1 MVNDNYSNVLLL
13 KKHSKW
19 HEGGGWLMKCNTSIK
34 STLSI
39 WSEIVCR
46 AVTES
51 YWSFYDNVGALATE
65 FEK

>member
-1 MVNDNYSNVLLL
+1 
-13 KKHSKW
+13 
-19 HEGGGWLMKCNTSIK
+19 MKCNTSIK